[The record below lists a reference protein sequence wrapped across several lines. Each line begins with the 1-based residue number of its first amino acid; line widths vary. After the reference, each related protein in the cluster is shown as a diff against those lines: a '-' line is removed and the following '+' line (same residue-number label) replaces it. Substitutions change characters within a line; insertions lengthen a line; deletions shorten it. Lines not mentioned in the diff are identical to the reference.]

1 MMVACFKD
9 QPLTYFH
16 DPSTPK
22 MLLIYKWSKV
32 APKYNH
38 LGSFAKIESK
48 LLTQL
53 VPLIYSI
60 YDHQNVGIFS
70 SMSGD
75 RNKRHK
81 TKEPKTE
88 DGPQPMSFPA
98 LQTTNLKAC

>member
-1 MMVACFKD
+1 M
-9 QPLTYFH
+9 T
-16 DPSTPK
+16 T
-22 MLLIYKWSKV
+22 
-32 APKYNH
+32 
-38 LGSFAKIESK
+38 
-48 LLTQL
+48 
-53 VPLIYSI
+53 
-60 YDHQNVGIFS
+60 NVDIFS